1 MHQVPEIKPTPAQ
14 LVSRMRELTT
24 LPDIYARVKATLDNP
39 VSSHEDIA
47 QSLSTDPTLTA
58 RLLRM
63 ANSAFYGR
71 PGKIATVTRA
81 VGLLGTQQ
89 IHDLVLATAVLNA
102 FGRVKADGI
111 DHRSFWHTS
120 VAAAAAAKVLADHCD
135 ILDSERLFVNGL
147 LARTGLLILH
157 QELPV
162 SVREAASAA
171 RQSGRPTSALQREQL
186 GFDYAELSAVLFESW
201 QLPQALVTPI
211 RFHTQPAMADEF
223 ELEAAILHVAV
234 GLAEAEEQNTQLEP
248 LIAQLDDAAWQL
260 IGLSVETL
268 TGIAH
273 QATELTKEI
282 APALLNAAA

>member
-1 MHQVPEIKPTPAQ
+1 MHQVPEIQPTPAQ

-24 LPDIYARVKATLDNP
+24 LPDIYPRVKATLDNP
-39 VSSHEDIA
+39 GSSHDDIA
-47 QSLSTDPTLTA
+47 ESLSTDPTLTA

-89 IHDLVLATAVLNA
+89 IHDLVLATAVLNT
-102 FGRVKADGI
+102 FDRVKADGI
-111 DHRSFWHTS
+111 DHRTFWHTS

-135 ILDSERLFVNGL
+135 ILDCERLFVSGL

-171 RQSGRPTSALQREQL
+171 RESHKPASTLQREQL
-186 GFDYAELSAVLFESW
+186 GFDYAELSAALFESW
-201 QLPQALVTPI
+201 QLPQALVAPI
-211 RFHTQPAMADEF
+211 GFHTQPAMANEF

-234 GLAEAEEQNTQLEP
+234 SLAEAQEQGTQLEA
-248 LIAQLDDAAWQL
+248 LVTQLDDAAWQL
-260 IGLSVETL
+260 IGLSIETL
-268 TGIAH
+268 TGIERL
-273 QATELTKEI
+273 ATELTKEI
-282 APALLNAAA
+282 APTLLNAAA